1 MTDDSAD
8 LSDGEYTAV
17 VDRFE
22 DDLAV
27 LEVTTP
33 DGLRELVV
41 ERHELPEDGRH
52 QDAVLT
58 VAVESHELV
67 DAVYDEA
74 ETAERTEEVQN
85 RFDRLSNRLGEG
97 DSEDDTR

>member
-8 LSDGEYTAV
+8 ISDGEYTAV

-33 DGLRELVV
+33 DDLRELVV
-41 ERHELPEDGRH
+41 ERHELPEDARH

-58 VAVESHELV
+58 VTVESHEFV

-74 ETAERTEEVQN
+74 ETATRAESAQD
-85 RFDRLSNRLGEG
+85 RFDQLSSRLGS
-97 DSEDDTR
+97 DSTDERE